1 MHRYEYEFKN
11 VETWG
16 KHTHRYCSS
25 YETIWIHILLDRYII
40 YYKKRLGIEMKVRV
54 RSEKNHFVF
63 IRPVKPRPVPTT
75 RPLIV
80 VEVAYFPQVAWHIQM
95 SFTDGIFH
103 EKTHQIW
110 AEIQAEAIF
119 QYESN
124 IYIYISQKR
133 LGWIPI
139 CLKKNELYTV
149 YLCVIP
155 SNFSTANGLEV
166 HQGKLLL
173 IILIVFLSLEI
184 PQNSGET
191 SKNSSKFLK
200 S

>member
-1 MHRYEYEFKN
+1 M
-11 VETWG
+11 
-16 KHTHRYCSS
+16 
-25 YETIWIHILLDRYII
+25 
-40 YYKKRLGIEMKVRV
+40 KKPTKSGQKFRLKQYFNMKV
-54 RSEKNHFVF
+54 
-63 IRPVKPRPVPTT
+63 
-75 RPLIV
+75 
-80 VEVAYFPQVAWHIQM
+80 
-95 SFTDGIFH
+95 
-103 EKTHQIW
+103 
-110 AEIQAEAIF
+110 
-119 QYESN
+119 